1 MSGAPT
7 DRMLELL
14 DELFDGRLGSAEAE
28 DTTLAALPEPLRV
41 LWYLNWL
48 DFEVSQGSLN
58 AYFMNSHSRHADAWS
73 ARSAELDLEGEFS
86 VVHPYRGLAG
96 ADELEELTSRFHDTS
111 ARERWARSSIGTS
124 PPRST
129 PSIDGDRGTCDLP
142 RSRASAR
149 AQIRGSASA
158 VSRLAA
164 MWRARRQARVRRTAF
179 PPSRSLTDMERHRLA
194 LLTALAVLA
203 VPAAAQAAPV
213 KISPQPT
220 SVAGSTATVEVAN
233 PNRYA
238 LSGSATVVAGAR
250 TAATRAVK
258 LPKRSVTDVKLRFDA
273 KGLDALRAANGR
285 ATVKLALRRAGGKK
299 TKASRTLT
307 LRFATGGGP
316 APAPGGSNGAP
327 APSGGSSTPAPG
339 GSGTAQPALSNK
351 WVGRLGTEGAYDD
364 LEFTLVGGQ
373 LQITKT
379 PLVPVYCF
387 ENGAGHYGNA
397 LSYEPFVVAGPWTV
411 GTDGSVQQSG
421 IATNRLV
428 SSGSRGITYT
438 LKESAQ
444 TAGTVTGKLGMSFFD
459 SKYDIFVNQVW
470 FVNCSGS
477 QSFEAV
483 PAP

>member
-1 MSGAPT
+1 
-7 DRMLELL
+7 
-14 DELFDGRLGSAEAE
+14 
-28 DTTLAALPEPLRV
+28 
-41 LWYLNWL
+41 
-48 DFEVSQGSLN
+48 
-58 AYFMNSHSRHADAWS
+58 
-73 ARSAELDLEGEFS
+73 
-86 VVHPYRGLAG
+86 
-96 ADELEELTSRFHDTS
+96 
-111 ARERWARSSIGTS
+111 
-124 PPRST
+124 
-129 PSIDGDRGTCDLP
+129 
-142 RSRASAR
+142 
-149 AQIRGSASA
+149 
-158 VSRLAA
+158 
-164 MWRARRQARVRRTAF
+164 
-179 PPSRSLTDMERHRLA
+179 MERHRLA

-220 SVAGSTATVEVAN
+220 SVAGSIATVEVAN

-238 LSGSATVVAGAR
+238 LRGSATVVAGAR

-258 LPKRSVTDVKLRFDA
+258 LPKRSVTDVKLRFGPR
-273 KGLDALRAANGR
+273 GLEALRAASGR

-316 APAPGGSNGAP
+316 APAPALGGSNGAP

-339 GSGTAQPALSNK
+339 GGGTAQPAPSDK
-351 WVGRLGTEGAYDD
+351 WVARMGTEGAYDD

-387 ENGAGHYGNA
+387 ENGAGHSGNA

-428 SSGSRGITYT
+428 GSGSRGITYT

-444 TAGTVTGKLGMSFFD
+444 TAGKVTGKLGMSFFD
-459 SKYDIFVNQVW
+459 SKYDLFANQVW

-477 QSFEAV
+477 QSFEAI